1 MAALLSSLEEKLY
14 QEDPSKKI
22 DSRLLE
28 DCNSWVR
35 LILRIYSLNRW
46 PHQTI
51 LSFSGPSV
59 STVDVLL
66 TRIRF
71 TFADIIK
78 IFEI

>member
-35 LILRIYSLNRW
+35 LILLIYSLG
-46 PHQTI
+46 
-51 LSFSGPSV
+51 SSV

>member
-28 DCNSWVR
+28 DCHSWVR
-35 LILRIYSLNRW
+35 LILRIYSLG
-46 PHQTI
+46 
-51 LSFSGPSV
+51 SSV